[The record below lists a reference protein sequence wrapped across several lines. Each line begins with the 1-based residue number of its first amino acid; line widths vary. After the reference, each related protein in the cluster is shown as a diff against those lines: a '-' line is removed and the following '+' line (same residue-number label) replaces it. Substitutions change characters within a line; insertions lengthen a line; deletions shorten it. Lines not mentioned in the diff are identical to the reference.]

1 MTSNSTPQLT
11 KSRKNKRTNEGAD
24 ENSPPCYLSGTNF
37 CNTADDRS
45 HAVRGNAAGDAPRP
59 MTRSVIGCI
68 PTHSVGTITCISK
81 DLSDHQIRARLDVS
95 KRAYNFC
102 AGPAALPEAVLQR
115 AQGELLDWHG
125 KGLSVM
131 EMSHR
136 SDEFVSIATQ
146 AEQDLRDLLNIPSNY
161 KVLFLQGG
169 ASQQFAQIPL
179 NLLPEG
185 GSADYIDTG
194 IWSQKAIE
202 EASRYGH
209 VNVAATA
216 KPYDYFA
223 IPGQNEWNLSKDAA
237 YVHYAPNE
245 TIGGLEF
252 QWIPQTGDVPLVA
265 DMSSDILSR
274 PVDIS
279 RFGMIYAGAQ
289 KNIGPSG
296 IVVNIIREDLLGK
309 ARALCPTM
317 LNYKVAADNGS
328 MYNTPPTLAWYL
340 SGLVFQWLKEQGGV
354 EAIAR
359 LNDVKQRTLYDFI
372 DASGLYSNPINKP
385 DRSWMNVPFR
395 LADDR
400 LDKPFL
406 AGADERGLLN
416 LKGHRSVGG
425 MRASIYNAVDINAV
439 NALVAYMA
447 EFEKE
452 HG

>member
-1 MTSNSTPQLT
+1 M
-11 KSRKNKRTNEGAD
+11 
-24 ENSPPCYLSGTNF
+24 
-37 CNTADDRS
+37 
-45 HAVRGNAAGDAPRP
+45 
-59 MTRSVIGCI
+59 
-68 PTHSVGTITCISK
+68 
-81 DLSDHQIRARLDVS
+81 S

-136 SDEFVSIATQ
+136 SDEFVSIATK
-146 AEQDLRDLLNIPSNY
+146 AEQDLRDLLGIPSNY

-185 GSADYIDTG
+185 GAADYIDTG
-194 IWSQKAIE
+194 IWGQKAIE
-202 EASRYGH
+202 EASRYGN
-209 VNVAATA
+209 VNVAGTA

-223 IPGQNEWNLSKDAA
+223 IPGQNEWKLTKDAA
-237 YVHYAPNE
+237 YVHYVANE
-245 TIGGLEF
+245 TIGGLQFDWVPEV
-252 QWIPQTGDVPLVA
+252 GDVPLVC

-274 PVDIS
+274 PIDVS
-279 RFGMIYAGAQ
+279 RYGMIYAGAQ

-296 IVVNIIREDLLGK
+296 ILVNITAVKTCWAEPVRC
-309 ARALCPTM
+309 ARPCSTTKSPPTT
-317 LNYKVAADNGS
+317 AS
-328 MYNTPPTLAWYL
+328 MYNTPPTLSWYL
-340 SGLVFQWLKEQGGV
+340 SGLVFEWLKEQGGV
-354 EAIAR
+354 EAIGK
-359 LNDVKQRTLYDFI
+359 LNDIKQRTLYDFI
-372 DASGLYSNPINKP
+372 DASGLYSNPINKT

-406 AGADERGLLN
+406 VGADARGLLN

-425 MRASIYNAVDINAV
+425 MRASIYNAVDIHAI

-447 EFEKE
+447 
-452 HG
+452 GSRRNTANV

>member
-1 MTSNSTPQLT
+1 M
-11 KSRKNKRTNEGAD
+11 D
-24 ENSPPCYLSGTNF
+24 
-37 CNTADDRS
+37 
-45 HAVRGNAAGDAPRP
+45 
-59 MTRSVIGCI
+59 M
-68 PTHSVGTITCISK
+68 
-81 DLSDHQIRARLDVS
+81 S
-95 KRAYNFC
+95 KRAFNFC
-102 AGPAALPEAVLQR
+102 AGPAALPEAVLLR
-115 AQGELLDWHG
+115 AQAELLDWHG

-136 SDEFVSIATQ
+136 SDEFVSIANK
-146 AEQDLRDLLNIPSNY
+146 AEQDLRDLLSIPSNY

-169 ASQQFAQIPL
+169 ASQQFAQIAL
-179 NLLPEG
+179 NLLPENG
-185 GSADYIDTG
+185 KADYIDTG
-194 IWSQKAIE
+194 IWSQKAID
-202 EASRYGH
+202 EASRYGAI
-209 VNVAATA
+209 NVAASA
-216 KPYDYFA
+216 KAYDYFA
-223 IPGQNEWNLSKDAA
+223 IPGQNEWTLSKDAA

-252 QWIPQTGDVPLVA
+252 NWIPETGDVPLVA

-296 IVVNIIREDLLGK
+296 VVVVIIREDLLGR
-309 ARALCPTM
+309 ARSLCPTM
-317 LNYKVAADNGS
+317 LDYKVAADNGS

-340 SGLVFQWLKEQGGV
+340 SGLVFEWLKEQGGV
-354 EAIAR
+354 EAIGK
-359 LNDVKQRTLYDFI
+359 LNDIKQRTLYDFI
-372 DASGLYSNPINKP
+372 DASGLYSNPINTP

-406 AGADERGLLN
+406 AGADANGLLN

-439 NALVAYMA
+439 NALVAYMKD
-447 EFEKE
+447 FEKE